1 MKCEKLFARIDEL
14 QEEYIGFWSDIVA
27 IESPT
32 NYKPGVDA
40 VGNYFIEKAK
50 QRGWQVEVHKEDVSG
65 DAICLTMNPE
75 ASGKPIVFS
84 GHMDTVHPLGFFGSP
99 IVRRDDT
106 FLYGPG
112 VQDCKGGIAG
122 AFLAM
127 AALQDVGF
135 TARPVKLV
143 LQSDEE
149 NSSVTSDK
157 RTVDFMEKCAKG
169 CAVFLNVEPYI
180 PDLCTIG
187 RKGIA
192 DYRFTITGKACH
204 ASVCHQGIS
213 AIAEAARKVLELEKI
228 KEREDLTF
236 NVGTITGGTSVNT
249 TPAQCTF
256 FLDVRFRNTTS
267 MNRADE
273 IVHKIAETSYIEGT
287 TCELELV
294 TRRVPM
300 EETDAARAALAKLN
314 EVCRENGITEM
325 KPGRRPGGSD
335 AADMTTRGIVT
346 LDSLGTLGGGSHTI
360 REHSYLTS
368 LARCAKRLA
377 GMAYCME

>member
-14 QEEYIGFWSDIVA
+14 QEEYIGFWSDIVS

-32 NYKPGVDA
+32 NYKDGVDA
-40 VGNYFIEKAK
+40 VGSYFIEKAK
-50 QRGWQVEVHKEDVSG
+50 ARGWRVEVHHEEVSG

-84 GHMDTVHPLGFFGSP
+84 GHMDTVHPVGLFEKP
-99 IVRRDDT
+99 LVRRDDK

-112 VQDCKGGIAG
+112 VQDCKGGITG

-135 TARPVKLV
+135 TARPVKLI

-149 NSSVTSDK
+149 NSAVTSDK
-157 RTVDFMEKCAKG
+157 RTIDFMEKCAKG

-180 PDLCTIG
+180 PDFCTIR
-187 RKGIA
+187 RKGIGN
-192 DYRFTITGKACH
+192 YRFTITGKACH

-213 AIAEAARKVLELEKI
+213 AIAEAAHKVVELEKL
-228 KEREDLTF
+228 KEREGITF
-236 NVGTITGGTSVNT
+236 NVGTISGGTSVNT
-249 TPAQCTF
+249 TPAECSF
-256 FLDVRFRNTTS
+256 LLDVRFPDLPS
-267 MNRADE
+267 MERADE
-273 IVHKIAETSYIEGT
+273 MVRKIAETSYIEGT
-287 TCELELV
+287 TCKLELI

-300 EETDAARAALAKLN
+300 VETEEARAALAELN
-314 EVCRENGITEM
+314 KVCRENGITEM
-325 KPGRRPGGSD
+325 QPGRRPGGSD
-335 AADMTTRGIVT
+335 AADMATRGIVA

-360 REHSYLTS
+360 REYSYLTS
-368 LARCAKRLA
+368 LAVCAKRLA